1 MTAKVSVITPIYNR
15 EQWVENLLCNLQKQ
29 TLKEIEFIIIDDG
42 SADKTY
48 EILKEKV
55 GGDKRFYLIKSPEN
69 KGPSHAR
76 NIGLVQARGEYV
88 GFFDC
93 DDAIPSDYF
102 ASLYHQAKAQNADIV
117 YAAYNNLLH
126 RIGQIKAPQDKYR
139 VLKNGAI
146 WDKLYRKKYLN
157 THHIRFTEGLYTA
170 DNLFVLQ
177 AFMQTDNIILVD
189 TPNYEYTI
197 QEDSIGK
204 DTAKQ
209 KKRKKDIVEVLK
221 RALKLKE
228 EAHLSG
234 DEQTEYLQFLQRSL
248 RDYQADKRFQKR
260 FYQTLGLRNEPEKE
274 NTMNLAAWHNKPIN
288 HTIVAQ
294 KGNVFYIK
302 INWKKYIKPLSMV
315 EKSIVWIICFVML
328 ASVWLILFSD
338 KKHLGLS
345 LAVTVLLTMFSL
357 NCIRENNLNVDFY
370 AFVIIAT
377 AYFLVTYKLLKYLS
391 RFKIEQHHSRI
402 DIVFLVTFFILLFVP
417 MLHISDAEKS
427 EQENRMLAKYTP
439 LIDYRGGGNLKYG
452 KDFDAWFSDRFWGRE
467 KVIQWVNSV
476 QYKISSVY
484 SNNKALYLKKH
495 GWMFV
500 FPIVEIPFSEE
511 KTKEINDNI
520 QKFDA
525 FLAEHGIKFYILIV
539 PRKESIY
546 QTELVDYSYDK
557 QEDIKFQQSIQNIIT
572 ANNTVPIIYPYDEMR
587 KAKQKDYVFF
597 KQSHHWTDWGAYQGY
612 VKLMERI
619 KKDFSDITVATLD
632 KYEVSYSPKIRDEWK
647 RNYHNGNT
655 TYLLNLNT
663 YADEIL
669 TTEYAYYDNKD
680 NSSVK
685 EIREKYI
692 KRFSNENGKYKIFLT
707 GNSHNENLLQFLPYS
722 AKEVKYLRLNNSQL
736 PNKELYKFMKYYKKE
751 LLEFKPDI
759 VIFSVSSDILPRI
772 TDFFKD

>member
-55 GGDKRFYLIKSPEN
+55 GKDKRFYLIKSPEN
-69 KGPSHAR
+69 EGPSHAR
-76 NIGLVQARGEYV
+76 NIGLVRARGEYV

-102 ASLYHQAKAQNADIV
+102 ASLYQQAKAQNADIV

-274 NTMNLAAWHNKPIN
+274 NTMNL
-288 HTIVAQ
+288 
-294 KGNVFYIK
+294 
-302 INWKKYIKPLSMV
+302 
-315 EKSIVWIICFVML
+315 
-328 ASVWLILFSD
+328 
-338 KKHLGLS
+338 
-345 LAVTVLLTMFSL
+345 TVLKLIRMFHLISKEKYNQKRQIELVKASSL
-357 NCIRENNLNVDFY
+357 FD
-370 AFVIIAT
+370 T
-377 AYFLVTYKLLKYLS
+377 KWYLAQNPDVKTRKMS
-391 RFKIEQHHSRI
+391 AARHY
-402 DIVFLVTFFILLFVP
+402 V
-417 MLHISDAEKS
+417 
-427 EQENRMLAKYTP
+427 
-439 LIDYRGGGNLKYG
+439 KYG
-452 KDFDAWFSDRFWGRE
+452 WQEGR
-467 KVIQWVNSV
+467 NPS
-476 QYKISSVY
+476 
-484 SNNKALYLKKH
+484 
-495 GWMFV
+495 
-500 FPIVEIPFSEE
+500 P
-511 KTKEINDNI
+511 
-520 QKFDA
+520 KFDGNQY
-525 FLAEHGIKFYILIV
+525 LA
-539 PRKESIY
+539 
-546 QTELVDYSYDK
+546 DYP
-557 QEDIKFQQSIQNIIT
+557 EV
-572 ANNTVPIIYPYDEMR
+572 A
-587 KAKQKDYVFF
+587 AKG
-597 KQSHHWTDWGAYQGY
+597 SAHWFT
-612 VKLMERI
+612 I
-619 KKDFSDITVATLD
+619 
-632 KYEVSYSPKIRDEWK
+632 
-647 RNYHNGNT
+647 
-655 TYLLNLNT
+655 
-663 YADEIL
+663 
-669 TTEYAYYDNKD
+669 
-680 NSSVK
+680 
-685 EIREKYI
+685 
-692 KRFSNENGKYKIFLT
+692 
-707 GNSHNENLLQFLPYS
+707 
-722 AKEVKYLRLNNSQL
+722 
-736 PNKELYKFMKYYKKE
+736 
-751 LLEFKPDI
+751 
-759 VIFSVSSDILPRI
+759 
-772 TDFFKD
+772 

>member
-1 MTAKVSVITPIYNR
+1 MKKIILSICCIFAIISVYTFFYGVEYKTWPETARIDISAKKINNEPCFEAKELETGKNISPTEWLEKWGKYGYIIEKNDKS
-15 EQWVENLLCNLQKQ
+15 E
-29 TLKEIEFIIIDDG
+29 TLELTIKKDNCKIDFSLRGPWEPKDKNNPQDG
-42 SADKTY
+42 
-48 EILKEKV
+48 LKEKWV
-55 GGDKRFYLIKSPEN
+55 
-69 KGPSHAR
+69 
-76 NIGLVQARGEYV
+76 
-88 GFFDC
+88 
-93 DDAIPSDYF
+93 
-102 ASLYHQAKAQNADIV
+102 
-117 YAAYNNLLH
+117 
-126 RIGQIKAPQDKYR
+126 KY
-139 VLKNGAI
+139 
-146 WDKLYRKKYLN
+146 
-157 THHIRFTEGLYTA
+157 IRFAINGE
-170 DNLFVLQ
+170 D
-177 AFMQTDNIILVD
+177 II
-189 TPNYEYTI
+189 
-197 QEDSIGK
+197 
-204 DTAKQ
+204 
-209 KKRKKDIVEVLK
+209 
-221 RALKLKE
+221 KE
-228 EAHLSG
+228 
-234 DEQTEYLQFLQRSL
+234 
-248 RDYQADKRFQKR
+248 
-260 FYQTLGLRNEPEKE
+260 PV
-274 NTMNLAAWHNKPIN
+274 AAWHNKPIN

-685 EIREKYI
+685 EIRGRYI

-759 VIFSVSSDILPRI
+759 VIFSVSSDVLPRI